1 MAKKPSKPQEVENYN
16 HDAAK
21 RTMIPTAEQQG
32 FVEEDEAR
40 PIKLRYP
47 RNLDFDPQFVWR
59 GKDAED
65 ATDLYVDA
73 PPVYIQ
79 EKIHPRAIIERLKRD
94 TSRRREA
101 EADIPDLFADFNG
114 RPKEL
119 EARTEFYQHEQ
130 NWQNRMIL
138 GDALM
143 VMASLAERE
152 NLRGK
157 VQCIY
162 MDPPYGIKFN
172 SNWQFSTSSRD
183 VNDGT
188 SAHISREPEV
198 IRAFRDTWKD
208 GVNTYLSYLRD
219 RLVVSKDL
227 LTETGSIF
235 VQIGDENVHR
245 VRALLDEVFGPDSFV
260 SLISVTKTTSATNDF
275 IAGVADYVIWYS
287 KEPNRLKY
295 RALLREKTPGGDG
308 GAHYRS
314 IMFSD
319 GTTRPASA
327 EERVGNL
334 TDDSALFTADQLQS
348 TGSHGSLKQEGAASW
363 FPVIETGKIFRPTRQ
378 SIWKTSEIG
387 MRRLQRAGRVI
398 GQKTAIRYVR
408 KFDDFK
414 SFALNNVWTDIGA
427 ASDKSY
433 VVETAPRLVER
444 CILMTTDPGDLV
456 LDPTC
461 GSGTTAYAAEQWGR
475 RWITIDTSRVALT
488 LARARIMGTR
498 YPYYLLRDTEIGL
511 EKEAEI
517 IGLAA
522 HADRLAEVRREKH
535 KPDITLG
542 FVYRRVPHIQLRDI
556 AGNTQIDTLWE
567 EMHPAVESALTALND
582 SLKSMPE
589 PFPVSNGARRG
600 DVIDFMAQGEVTM
613 PSGEPAPK
621 NGFMEWEV
629 PRDPGTPWL
638 EAHQKLY
645 ALAKSWASDAI
656 PAKRRKAED
665 ALADLN
671 VARKKNWTFETLPEQ
686 PVTQWPEAA
695 EEALETFWEA
705 RIVRQSAID
714 AAIEREG
721 NRNAEF
727 LYDKPCDDPKTIR
740 VAGPF
745 TVESLSP
752 YRVIPSDDD
761 PRILD
766 SLRDE
771 EGELPLRVVPKEQT
785 DFAQVV
791 MEHLKVAGVQNTKK
805 GERLEFDSIEPWP
818 GKGYVAFEGR
828 YEERGATRRAAIAI
842 GPEYDAV
849 GYEFVRSA
857 AREARDAFD
866 ILIICGFQFAPEV
879 DDTMLNFGRLKVLKA
894 RMNQDIRMGDK
905 LKNTGAGNL
914 FVVFGEPDIEVRGA
928 GDNMIQVEIK
938 GVDIFDPTTGEVKSS
953 DNPADDIACWFIDD
967 DYDEES
973 FFVRHAY
980 FLGGASGDPYKA
992 LKRAL
997 KAEIDE
1003 EAWAS
1008 LHTTLSHPF
1017 PRPESGQICV
1027 KVINHFGDEVQK
1039 VFTV

>member
-1 MAKKPSKPQEVENYN
+1 MAKKPSKPQDVENYK
-16 HDAAK
+16 HDTAK

-47 RNLDFDPQFVWR
+47 RNTDLDPQLVWR

-79 EKIHPRAIIERLKRD
+79 EKIHPRAIIKRLKRE
-94 TSRRREA
+94 TARRREA
-101 EADIPDLFADFNG
+101 EAEIPDLFADFNG
-114 RPKEL
+114 RPEEL

-162 MDPPYGIKFN
+162 MDPPYGIKFS
-172 SNWQFSTSSRD
+172 SNWQPKTGNRTVSEGSAAD
-183 VNDGT
+183 V
-188 SAHISREPEV
+188 SREPEV

-208 GVNTYLSYLRD
+208 GINSYLTYLRD
-219 RLVVSKDL
+219 RLITSREL
-227 LTETGSIF
+227 LTETGYIF
-235 VQIGDENVHR
+235 VQISEENVHL
-245 VRALLDEVFGPDSFV
+245 VRSLLDEVFGPKNFITDIIFKKKGGQKGTFLEPINDIICCYAKEKEKAAGKFHHLFKEIDANEDDEFSENATGGGEFATQLFEMPFCGDVFRPARNNSWSFN
-260 SLISVTKTTSATNDF
+260 KGGMD
-275 IAGVADYVIWYS
+275 
-287 KEPNRLKY
+287 RLKY
-295 RALLREKTPGGDG
+295 ASRLMVPGRQLRYRRKMSDFGHSVLTNIWEDTT
-308 GAHYRS
+308 GA
-314 IMFSD
+314 
-319 GTTRPASA
+319 
-327 EERVGNL
+327 
-334 TDDSALFTADQLQS
+334 
-348 TGSHGSLKQEGAASW
+348 K
-363 FPVIETGKIFRPTRQ
+363 GKI
-378 SIWKTSEIG
+378 
-387 MRRLQRAGRVI
+387 
-398 GQKTAIRYVR
+398 
-408 KFDDFK
+408 
-414 SFALNNVWTDIGA
+414 
-427 ASDKSY
+427 Y
-433 VVETAPRLVER
+433 VVETAKKIVER
-444 CILMTTDPGDLV
+444 CILMTTNPGDLV

-461 GSGTTAYAAEQWGR
+461 GSGTTAYVAEQWGR
-475 RWITIDTSRVALT
+475 RWVTIDTSRVALA
-488 LARARIMGTR
+488 LARSRLMAAQ
-498 YPYYLLRDTEIGL
+498 YPYYLLSATEAGAK
-511 EKEAEI
+511 KEEELTGRKIEI
-517 IGLAA
+517 PKG
-522 HADRLAEVRREKH
+522 
-535 KPDITLG
+535 KPDLRQG
-542 FVYRRVPHIQLRDI
+542 FILRRIAHIVPGLI
-556 AGNTQIDTLWE
+556 ANNLEIDGLWAE
-567 EMHPAVESALTALND
+567 FHPAVEAALKSLND
-582 SLKSMPE
+582 SLKGQPE
-589 PFPVSNGARRG
+589 PFPVDTGGRG
-600 DVIDFMAQGEVTM
+600 GDLVDFTATGEVTM
-613 PSGEPAPK
+613 PSGEPAPR

-629 PRDPGTPWL
+629 PRDPGTPWP
-638 EAHQKLY
+638 EDQQKLY
-645 ALAKSWASDAI
+645 DLAKTWDADAT

-665 ALADLN
+665 TLVDLN
-671 VARKKNWTFETLPEQ
+671 KTRGESWTFDTLPEC
-686 PVTQWPEAA
+686 PVTPWPKAA
-695 EEALETFWEA
+695 EQALETFWEA
-705 RIVRQSAID
+705 RIARQSAID
-714 AAIEREG
+714 ASIEREG

-727 LYDKPCDDPKTIR
+727 LYDKPYDDPKITR

-766 SLRDE
+766 MLRDD
-771 EGELPLRVVPKEQT
+771 EGELPPRVVPKEQT

-791 MEHLKVAGVQNTKK
+791 MEHLKAAGVQNTKK

-849 GYEFVRSA
+849 GYEFVRNV

-866 ILIICGFQFAPEV
+866 ILIICGFQFASEV
-879 DDTMLNFGRLKVLKA
+879 DDSMLNFGRLKVLKA

-914 FVVFGEPDIEVRGA
+914 FVVFGEPDIAVQDS
-928 GDNMIQVEIK
+928 GDGMIRVEIK

-953 DNPADDIACWFIDD
+953 DDPADDIACWFIDD

-1003 EAWAS
+1003 EAWAT

-1017 PRPESGQICV
+1017 PRPDSGQICV

>member
-1 MAKKPSKPQEVENYN
+1 MVKKRSTSQDVENYK
-16 HDAAK
+16 HDSAK

-40 PIKLRYP
+40 PIKLRYL
-47 RNLDFDPQFVWR
+47 RNVDLDPQLVWR

-65 ATDLYVDA
+65 AADLYVDA

-94 TSRRREA
+94 TTRRHKA

-114 RPKEL
+114 QPEDL

-162 MDPPYGIKFN
+162 MDPPYGIKFK
-172 SNWQFSTSSRD
+172 SNWQPSTGSRD
-183 VNDGT
+183 VGDT
-188 SAHISREPEV
+188 AASVSREPEV
-198 IRAFRDTWKD
+198 VRAFRDTWKD
-208 GVNTYLSYLRD
+208 GINSYLSYLRD
-219 RLVVSKDL
+219 RLSVAKDL
-227 LTETGSIF
+227 LTGSGSIF
-235 VQIGDENVHR
+235 MQIGDENVHR
-245 VRALLDEVFGPDSFV
+245 VRALMDEVFGERNFAGQISYLTTTGQSGGAIPSV
-260 SLISVTKTTSATNDF
+260 SDF
-275 IAGVADYVIWYS
+275 LVWYS
-287 KEPNRLKY
+287 KDIEKLKKRPVLVPKAPIDNPKERYVCVEPRLGELIDLSFAQKVGEQPFPEG
-295 RALLREKTPGGDG
+295 RILRLQD
-308 GAHYRS
+308 
-314 IMFSD
+314 
-319 GTTRPASA
+319 TTS
-327 EERVGNL
+327 
-334 TDDSALFTADQLQS
+334 Q
-348 TGSHGSLKQEGAASW
+348 TGSDTSRDPFFYVGRRHVPSGSRGWSIGTENWSRAKKSGYLVSVGKSLLWKRYRDKNRHVGINTSW
-363 FPVIETGKIFRPTRQ
+363 FDLKPSGFGHEK
-378 SIWKTSEIG
+378 
-387 MRRLQRAGRVI
+387 A
-398 GQKTAIRYVR
+398 
-408 KFDDFK
+408 
-414 SFALNNVWTDIGA
+414 
-427 ASDKSY
+427 Y
-433 VVETAPRLVER
+433 VVETNAEVIER
-444 CILMTTDPGDLV
+444 CIQMTTDPGDLV

-461 GSGTTAYAAEQWGR
+461 GSGTTAYVAEQWGR

-488 LARARIMGTR
+488 LARSRIMGTR
-498 YPYYLLRDTEIGL
+498 YPYYLLRDTEAGL
-511 EKEAEI
+511 EKEAGLT
-517 IGLAA
+517 GLAPQT
-522 HADRLAEVRREKH
+522 DRLAEVRREKH

-556 AGNTQIDTLWE
+556 AGNSQIDDLWE
-567 EMHPAVESALTALND
+567 EFHPAVEAALEALNG
-582 SLKSMPE
+582 SLTEQLE
-589 PFPVSNGARRG
+589 PFPVSIGGRSG
-600 DVIDFMAQGEVTM
+600 DLIDFTATGEVTM
-613 PSGEPAPK
+613 PSGEPAPR

-629 PRDPGTPWL
+629 PRDPGTPWP
-638 EAHQKLY
+638 EDQQKLY
-645 ALAKSWASDAI
+645 ALAKTWDKDAT
-656 PAKRRKAED
+656 PAKRRKAEE

-671 VARKKNWTFETLPEQ
+671 SARGESWTIETLPEH
-686 PVTQWPEAA
+686 PVTPWPVAA
-695 EEALETFWEA
+695 ENALEAFWAA
-705 RIVRQSAID
+705 RIARQSAID
-714 AAIEREG
+714 ASIEREG

-727 LYDKPCDDPKTIR
+727 LYDKPYDDPKITR

-766 SLRDE
+766 MLRDD
-771 EGELPLRVVPKEQT
+771 EGELPPRVVHKEQT

-791 MEHLKVAGVQNTKK
+791 MEHLKSAGVQNTKK
-805 GERLEFDSIEPWP
+805 GERLEFDSVEPWP

-849 GYEFVRSA
+849 GYEFVRNA

-914 FVVFGEPDIEVRGA
+914 FVVFGEPDIEVRDA
-928 GDNMIQVEIK
+928 GDGMIQIEIK

-953 DNPADDIACWFIDD
+953 DDPADDIACWFIDD
-967 DYDEES
+967 DYDQES

-997 KAEIDE
+997 KSEIDE

-1017 PRPESGQICV
+1017 PRPDSGQICV

-1039 VFTV
+1039 VFSV

>member
-1 MAKKPSKPQEVENYN
+1 MAKKPAQTHDIENYK

-47 RNLDFDPQFVWR
+47 RNTDLDPQLVWR

-65 ATDLYVDA
+65 GIDLYVDA

-94 TSRRREA
+94 TARRREA

-172 SNWQFSTSSRD
+172 SNWQSKVFDTK
-183 VNDGT
+183 VKDG
-188 SAHISREPEV
+188 SAGHVSREPEV

-208 GVNTYLSYLRD
+208 GINSYLSYLRD
-219 RLVVSKDL
+219 RLSIAKDL

-245 VRALLDEVFGPDSFV
+245 VRALMDEVFGEANF
-260 SLISVTKTTSATNDF
+260 ISQIVLKTTSGAGSPSGGTLTL
-275 IAGVADYVIWYS
+275 AGVYDSIVWYAKS
-287 KEPNRLKY
+287 KPHVKY
-295 RALLREKTPGGDG
+295 HQLYFEKSEMASASLYRRVFENGGVFRAAEEGELSGSHR
-308 GAHYRS
+308 
-314 IMFSD
+314 FSD
-319 GTTRPASA
+319 GQDLFMPD
-327 EERVGNL
+327 NL
-334 TDDSALFTADQLQS
+334 TSQSSPDSATFKVDHL
-348 TGSHGSLKQEGAASW
+348 GVKASPGKGGW
-363 FPVIETGKIFRPTRQ
+363 KTNETGM
-378 SIWKTSEIG
+378 G
-387 MRRLQRAGRVI
+387 RLKASSRVYLTE
-398 GQKTAIRYVR
+398 KDSFRYVR
-408 KFDDFK
+408 KLKDFD
-414 SFALNNVWTDIGA
+414 AAPINNVWTDVGTGSFTA
-427 ASDKSY
+427 DKVF
-433 VVETAPRLVER
+433 VVQTNTKIVER
-444 CILMTTDPGDLV
+444 CILMTTDPGNLV

-461 GSGTTAYAAEQWGR
+461 GSGTTAYVAENWGR

-488 LARARIMGTR
+488 LARSRLIGAR
-498 YPYYLLRDTEIGL
+498 YPYFLLRDSDAGRD
-511 EKEAEI
+511 KEAEI
-517 IGLAA
+517 TKQVPTDI
-522 HADRLAEVRREKH
+522 RREGRL
-535 KPDITLG
+535 DLG
-542 FVYRRVPHIQLRDI
+542 FVYHRVPHIQLKDI
-556 AGNTQIDTLWE
+556 ANNSAIDDIWE
-567 EMHPAVESALTALND
+567 ELTPAVETALAALNE
-582 SLKSMPE
+582 SLKGHTE
-589 PFPVSNGARRG
+589 PFEVVFGGRKG
-600 DVIDFMAQGEVTM
+600 KLIDFTSSGEVKLQ
-613 PSGEPAPK
+613 SGEKAPS

-629 PRDPGTPWL
+629 PRSPGTPWPSNQ
-638 EAHQKLY
+638 QKLF
-645 ALAKSWASDAI
+645 AAAKLRDPEAA
-656 PAKRRKAED
+656 PATRRKAAQ

-671 VARKKNWTFETLPEQ
+671 KARGEDWTHGSLPEQ
-686 PVTQWPEAA
+686 AITPWPEAA
-695 EEALETFWEA
+695 ETALGAFWEA
-705 RIVRQSAID
+705 RVKRQGAID
-714 AAIEREG
+714 ASNEVEG
-721 NRNAEF
+721 NRNAEP
-727 LYDKPCDDPKTIR
+727 LYDKPYDDPKITR

-761 PRILD
+761 PRLLD
-766 SLRDE
+766 MLRDQDE
-771 EGELPLRVVPKEQT
+771 ELPRRLVPKEQT

-791 MEHLKVAGVQNTKK
+791 MEHLKAAGVQNTKK
-805 GERLEFDSIEPWP
+805 SERLEFDSMEPWP

-857 AREARDAFD
+857 AKEARDAFD

-879 DDTMLNFGRLKVLKA
+879 DDTMLNFGRLKVMKA

-914 FVVFGEPDIEVRGA
+914 FVVFGEPDIELRDA
-928 GDNMIQVEIK
+928 GDGLIQVEIK

-953 DNPADDIACWFIDD
+953 DDPAEDIACWFIDD

-973 FFVRHAY
+973 FFVRQAY
-980 FLGGASGDPYKA
+980 FLGGASGDPYTA
-992 LKRAL
+992 LKRSL

-1003 EAWAS
+1003 EAWSS

-1017 PRPESGQICV
+1017 ARPERGQICV

-1039 VFTV
+1039 VFRV